1 MMLNRR
7 DIPEYAMNAAGPE
20 ALRSLGVLA
29 MPFMESVRDDPRR
42 LKPHFHEFYQM
53 YLLRGEAT
61 VMMDFE
67 EFEVA
72 GVNAV
77 FVTPGQ
83 VHTVR
88 MSERLE
94 GFTVSFTQAFFDD
107 EAPPPSRLL
116 EYPFFF
122 PDGTAPWL
130 PLQPDQPMDQ
140 EVVKLFEEME
150 VEYRRGLADSGEM
163 LRATLRLLLVKMNRL
178 ARQGQDMEEAASGAA
193 KGSRSKTLVR
203 QFYLLLEKHF
213 RELVRLPD
221 YAAKLGVTPNHLNDV
236 IREHTRHAAG
246 DLIRRRRLL
255 DAKRRLLYS
264 ELSVSE
270 IGFELGFDDPS
281 YFTRFFRRYEKVT
294 PSEFREQIR
303 EKYH

>member
-1 MMLNRR
+1 MNRR

-20 ALRSLGVLA
+20 GLRKMGVLV

-53 YLLRGEAT
+53 YLLRGKAT

-67 EFEVA
+67 EFDVE

-83 VHTVR
+83 IHTVKVGD
-88 MSERLE
+88 RLE
-94 GFTVSFTQAFFDD
+94 GVTVSFTQAFFDD

-122 PDGTAPWL
+122 PDDTAPWL
-130 PLQPDQPMDQ
+130 RLEKGIEGDDA
-140 EVVKLFEEME
+140 VVRLFDEMCG
-150 VEYRRGLADSGEM
+150 EYHSGMEDSGEV
-163 LRATLRLLLVKMNRL
+163 LRATLRLLLVNLNRL
-178 ARQGQDMEEAASGAA
+178 AHRDAAGAA
-193 KGSRSKTLVR
+193 KGSRGKALIR

-213 RELVRLPD
+213 REVMLLPA
-221 YAAKLGVTPNHLNDV
+221 YAAMLGVTANHLNDV
-236 IREHTRHAAG
+236 VREHTGHAAG

-255 DAKRRLLYS
+255 DAKRRLSHS
-264 ELSVSE
+264 EMSVSE
-270 IGFELGFDDPS
+270 IGFELGFEDPS
-281 YFTRFFRRYEKVT
+281 YFARFFRRYEKVT
-294 PSEFREQIR
+294 PSLFREQIR